1 MTDATLVCTRCGLDP
16 RTAPSCSPRPD
27 AIRFGLEPPGEP
39 GSVIAMATSCPDC
52 HVPRGAYHHADCRI
66 ERSRRP

>member
-1 MTDATLVCTRCGLDP
+1 
-16 RTAPSCSPRPD
+16 
-27 AIRFGLEPPGEP
+27 
-39 GSVIAMATSCPDC
+39 MATSCPDC